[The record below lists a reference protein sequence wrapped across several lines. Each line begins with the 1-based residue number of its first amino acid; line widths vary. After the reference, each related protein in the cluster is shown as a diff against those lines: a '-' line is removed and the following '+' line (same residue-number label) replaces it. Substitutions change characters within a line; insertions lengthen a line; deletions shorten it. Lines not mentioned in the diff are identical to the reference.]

1 MIPCAALSGNF
12 SAAARTIS
20 QAAFRRRHLVFLVLD
35 VTFHSIVK
43 LTVATT
49 NTVFVKRLSRGYYEA
64 RGRVA
69 ILLPAGLLK
78 SPANLPFS

>member
-1 MIPCAALSGNF
+1 VPRFWELFRRRADHLP
-12 SAAARTIS
+12 R
-20 QAAFRRRHLVFLVLD
+20 AFRRRHLVFLVLD

-78 SPANLPFS
+78 PPANLPFS